1 MRLYASG
8 PKTWILPTHILALIL
23 YTNIVQQ
30 DVFGDFPEFCGRG
43 DDRVAREREVRRE
56 VREDLPGG
64 IPQREQARAR
74 AGPGATIMLYPACRH
89 IS

>member
-1 MRLYASG
+1 MASCG
-8 PKTWILPTHILALIL
+8 PALLGTFAAQPGVLRPI
-23 YTNIVQQ
+23 
-30 DVFGDFPEFCGRG
+30 PSARG

-74 AGPGATIMLYPACRH
+74 AGPGATIMLYPAWRH
-89 IS
+89 I